1 MTQIGSTVVVAVEE
15 QKGSDEQRIH
25 ELSNATSN
33 YRGCCSTGREKV
45 KVDVIIPVHN
55 AEKTIVETILHVCNQ
70 RFPISADECLYRTN
84 NNLEY
89 YHSFDLDVTICCHD
103 DGSEDQSLALLYDLQ
118 EKIQQQQNVQS
129 ESNANPNPSATDKA
143 VVCVRQLLISSSAV
157 SWGAGFARNQAASLP
172 HRHHRGEYLAMLDA
186 DDIMLPTRLVE
197 QVAYLRHLTK
207 DVRDR
212 TLLGCHFQRD
222 PPDSTWHYTQWANS
236 LSDDRL
242 LLERFREVTIL
253 QPTWMISRRRFEA
266 LGGYITTTCNSTTDG
281 NESIIEPAVVDQ
293 NPTASPTQG
302 SGVYHLISPL
312 DTVSSL
318 RLAEDLRF
326 FYAHLAF
333 HYNHESIQQD
343 KSCINHYPS
352 VYGGDGL
359 LKLVG
364 SSPLE
369 LPTPTPTIPTSR
381 SVEDNYNGING
392 PDQAGQDL
400 FTLSGYQST
409 HTIKPLLIYR
419 HLPGCTQSARTSRKL
434 LMQLRVKAFE
444 DLVLRPNTLAWNEFA
459 IWGAGRD
466 GKEFFKYLSPSSQ
479 GKGKLNPQ
487 FLLCILL

>member
-186 DDIMLPTRLVE
+186 DDIMLKRS
-197 QVAYLRHLTK
+197 HS
-207 DVRDR
+207 
-212 TLLGCHFQRD
+212 LGM
-222 PPDSTWHYTQWANS
+222 S
-236 LSDDRL
+236 LSTGST
-242 LLERFREVTIL
+242 RFH
-253 QPTWMISRRRFEA
+253 MA
-266 LGGYITTTCNSTTDG
+266 LYTMG
-281 NESIIEPAVVDQ
+281 
-293 NPTASPTQG
+293 
-302 SGVYHLISPL
+302 
-312 DTVSSL
+312 
-318 RLAEDLRF
+318 
-326 FYAHLAF
+326 
-333 HYNHESIQQD
+333 
-343 KSCINHYPS
+343 
-352 VYGGDGL
+352 
-359 LKLVG
+359 
-364 SSPLE
+364 
-369 LPTPTPTIPTSR
+369 
-381 SVEDNYNGING
+381 
-392 PDQAGQDL
+392 
-400 FTLSGYQST
+400 
-409 HTIKPLLIYR
+409 
-419 HLPGCTQSARTSRKL
+419 
-434 LMQLRVKAFE
+434 
-444 DLVLRPNTLAWNEFA
+444 
-459 IWGAGRD
+459 
-466 GKEFFKYLSPSSQ
+466 
-479 GKGKLNPQ
+479 
-487 FLLCILL
+487 

>member
-1 MTQIGSTVVVAVEE
+1 
-15 QKGSDEQRIH
+15 
-25 ELSNATSN
+25 
-33 YRGCCSTGREKV
+33 
-45 KVDVIIPVHN
+45 
-55 AEKTIVETILHVCNQ
+55 
-70 RFPISADECLYRTN
+70 
-84 NNLEY
+84 
-89 YHSFDLDVTICCHD
+89 
-103 DGSEDQSLALLYDLQ
+103 
-118 EKIQQQQNVQS
+118 
-129 ESNANPNPSATDKA
+129 
-143 VVCVRQLLISSSAV
+143 
-157 SWGAGFARNQAASLP
+157 
-172 HRHHRGEYLAMLDA
+172 
-186 DDIMLPTRLVE
+186 
-197 QVAYLRHLTK
+197 
-207 DVRDR
+207 
-212 TLLGCHFQRD
+212 
-222 PPDSTWHYTQWANS
+222 
-236 LSDDRL
+236 
-242 LLERFREVTIL
+242 
-253 QPTWMISRRRFEA
+253 MISRRRFEA

-281 NESIIEPAVVDQ
+281 NESIIESAVVDQ

-343 KSCINHYPS
+343 KSCINRYPS

-369 LPTPTPTIPTSR
+369 LQAPTPTIPTSR